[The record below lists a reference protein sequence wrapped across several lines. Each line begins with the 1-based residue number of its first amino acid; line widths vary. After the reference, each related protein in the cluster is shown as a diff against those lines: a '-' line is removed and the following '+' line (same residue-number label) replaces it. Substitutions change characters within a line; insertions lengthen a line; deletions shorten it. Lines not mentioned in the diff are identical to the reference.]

1 MAERIPIAADHA
13 GFEMKEKL
21 AAALKKRGY
30 DVEDLGAK
38 SEEATDYSDY
48 AHPLASRISEG
59 KSKRGVL
66 LCGSGIGME
75 IAANRHKG
83 VRAATIWTPEL
94 AELAR
99 KHNDL
104 NVLVLPARFINE
116 EDAEQILDAWLKT
129 DFEGGRHQRR
139 VEKIES
145 APVSPVRA

>member
-1 MAERIPIAADHA
+1 MAEKIPIAADHA
-13 GFEMKEKL
+13 GFDMKEQL
-21 AAALKKRGY
+21 VAALKKRGY

-38 SEEATDYSDY
+38 SAEPSDYPDY
-48 AHPLASRISEG
+48 AHRLG
-59 KSKRGVL
+59 KMIERGEATRGVL

-83 VRAATIWTPEL
+83 VRAAVIWTPEL

-104 NVLVLPARFINE
+104 NVLVLASRFKTE
-116 EDAEQILDAWLKT
+116 SEAEAILDAWLKT

-139 VEKIES
+139 VEKIETTAS
-145 APVSPVRA
+145 TPGKA

>member
-1 MAERIPIAADHA
+1 MAERIPIASDHA

-21 AAALKKRGY
+21 VAVLRKRGFEV
-30 DVEDLGAK
+30 DDLGAQ
-38 SEEATDYSDY
+38 SDASSDYSDY
-48 AHPLASRISEG
+48 AHPLAEQISAG
-59 KSKRGVL
+59 KAKRGVL

-83 VRAATIWTPEL
+83 VRAATIWNPEI

-104 NVLVLPARFINE
+104 NVLVLPARFIGE
-116 EDAEQILDAWLKT
+116 ADAEQILETWLAT
-129 DFEGGRHQRR
+129 EFEGGRHQRR

-145 APVSPVRA
+145 STMPVNSR